1 MEITTME
8 TADLERN
15 LEGAILA
22 KDEGERIVV
31 ALASR
36 YGLRPHDFTIAWDGG
51 SFEPSR
57 DEHELV
63 IIRKDGS
70 QATVRIDRDALLHKD
85 AWTYFR
91 HLEVVFV
98 QLNRREIWL

>member
-1 MEITTME
+1 MEI
-8 TADLERN
+8 ADLESN
-15 LEGAILA
+15 VTA
-22 KDEGERIVV
+22 V
-31 ALASR
+31 AYR
-36 YGLRPHDFTIAWDGG
+36 CGMQTHDFTIAWDGG

-85 AWTYFR
+85 AWKYFR
-91 HLEVVFV
+91 YLEAVFV
-98 QLNRREIWL
+98 QLNRREIWR